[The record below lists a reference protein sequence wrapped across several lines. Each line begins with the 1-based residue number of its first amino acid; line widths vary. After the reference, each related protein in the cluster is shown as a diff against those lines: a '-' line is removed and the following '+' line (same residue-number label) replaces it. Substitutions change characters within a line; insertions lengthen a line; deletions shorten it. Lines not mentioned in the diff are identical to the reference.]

1 MIERS
6 WRAALSIQT
15 GLVQASW
22 TGVRLMIGY
31 RALGLGADPFFLGL
45 LASAFALPALL
56 AGLPAGRLS
65 DKTGGSVV
73 ALTGMVIAA
82 AGTIGAFSLPG
93 RWTLLAAAG
102 CVGLGQMLI
111 MIGQQTFVA
120 NASAHRG
127 SDSSVRYADRRGVD
141 RAADRAAAG
150 YRAGVAGDGRRKEQ
164 SQHQRRTRCVR
175 STCRPRHAGL
185 SRSAPV

>member
-1 MIERS
+1 M
-6 WRAALSIQT
+6 ALNGI
-15 GLVQASW
+15 
-22 TGVRLMIGY
+22 
-31 RALGLGADPFFLGL
+31 
-45 LASAFALPALL
+45 
-56 AGLPAGRLS
+56 
-65 DKTGGSVV
+65 
-73 ALTGMVIAA
+73 VIAT

-141 RAADRAAAG
+141 RAADRATAG
-150 YRAGVAGDGRRKEQ
+150 HRAGVAGYRR
-164 SQHQRRTRCVR
+164 R
-175 STCRPRHAGL
+175 
-185 SRSAPV
+185 